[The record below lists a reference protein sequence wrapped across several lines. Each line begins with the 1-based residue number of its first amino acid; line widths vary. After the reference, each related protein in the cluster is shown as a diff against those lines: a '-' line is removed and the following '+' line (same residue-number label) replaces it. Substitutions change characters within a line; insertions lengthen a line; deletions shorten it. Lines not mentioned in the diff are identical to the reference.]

1 MDKRKNK
8 YRDPWD
14 QETYSTGSTNPP
26 KSHGGKVALLF
37 AVGIFCC
44 GVFTTLGL
52 MRIRLFTLNAFPADP
67 TVTISFHGT
76 GSEVEPSHMPTSV
89 EKESLASKSKSL
101 GITGE
106 VISPF
111 HQSFYHWPAGFYI
124 TEVTKD
130 SPADKNNITPG
141 DILVSVGG
149 ISAGDISA
157 VRDFLAGCKSGQQ
170 IRLILYRNGTQFPID
185 LILSD

>member
-14 QETYSTGSTNPP
+14 NETYGTGSTNPP
-26 KSHGGKVALLF
+26 KSHGGSIAVLL
-37 AVGIFCC
+37 AAGIFCC
-44 GVFTTLGL
+44 GILSALGL
-52 MRIRLFTLNAFPADP
+52 MQIRLFTLNTFPADP
-67 TVTISFHGT
+67 TVSISFHGT
-76 GSEVEPSHMPTSV
+76 GSEVDPSETPASV
-89 EKESLASKSKSL
+89 EKESLASQSKSL

-124 TEVTKD
+124 TEVAEG
-130 SPADKNNITPG
+130 SPAEMYNITPG
-141 DILVSVGG
+141 DILVSVDG

-157 VRDFLAGCKSGQQ
+157 VQHFLAGCKDGQQ

-185 LILSD
+185 LILFD